1 MRFADGPDGFREI
14 YQVLERCDDFVA
26 EVFALFGEVACKIVS
41 FKMLPKALD
50 RIEVGT
56 VRRQI
61 NRFDVMPT
69 QALGFVPAGIVQ
81 HEQHAFAA
89 RQWHLGSHR
98 VEEHLKYLRVAME
111 NDETYQL
118 AARRIDRSL
127 RDWKARARAGN
138 LADVLVLMKIPHERA
153 VAEVDLL
160 FLAQP
165 AAKFDD
171 RPVGLVRKCRIIHQR
186 KDV

>member
-1 MRFADGPDGFREI
+1 M
-14 YQVLERCDDFVA
+14 
-26 EVFALFGEVACKIVS
+26 FGEVACQIVS

-50 RIEVGT
+50 RIEVRT
-56 VRRQI
+56 IRRQI

-69 QALGFVPAGIVQ
+69 QALGFVPTDIDQ

-98 VEEHLKYLRVAME
+98 VEEDLEYFRVTMG
-111 NDETYQL
+111 NDEAYQL

-127 RDWKARARAGN
+127 RDWEARARAGN
-138 LADVLVLMKIPHERA
+138 LADVLMLMKIPHERA

-171 RPVGLVRKCRIIHQR
+171 RPVGLVCTCRTIHQR